1 MDIVTAHT
9 RAIRKEPLVV
19 KEVRAQYYIAKITS
33 HDAVLDILAEDG
45 NVSDKIMEIG
55 KEMGK
60 IEGLY
65 QGRKEGR
72 RKGRREGRR
81 EGKIE
86 GIIEGKL
93 EQAKVT
99 SVYLAGMG
107 MAVEKIAEAVVEGYK
122 KIEDGVVGGYKK
134 IEDGVVEG
142 FNEVSDVC
150 IEKLFSKDGETVEET
165 KERLKGDH

>member
-86 GIIEGKL
+86 GKIEGIIEGKL

-107 MAVEKIAEAVVEGYK
+107 MAVEKIAEAV
-122 KIEDGVVGGYKK
+122 
-134 IEDGVVEG
+134 
-142 FNEVSDVC
+142 NSDVEVVKKW
-150 IEKLFSKDGETVEET
+150 IAGENKLVG
-165 KERLKGDH
+165 